1 MFVGVQPFCILNNEI
16 MFLIGQEKEEIG
28 YKDSLKWSGFGGL
41 KNNNESYLRG
51 AIRECSEE
59 IMGIFS
65 EIEIKKRIINRPVY
79 YRNSCIYFMKVD
91 FNKNLPLL
99 FDNFY
104 KYVKKAININIANDG
119 FFEKC
124 KIMWIKKSNLL
135 ELDNNDIILRKDYKK
150 SLKVLCKE
158 LNSIIL

>member
-1 MFVGVQPFCILNNEI
+1 
-16 MFLIGQEKEEIG
+16 
-28 YKDSLKWSGFGGL
+28 
-41 KNNNESYLRG
+41 
-51 AIRECSEE
+51 
-59 IMGIFS
+59 
-65 EIEIKKRIINRPVY
+65 
-79 YRNSCIYFMKVD
+79 MKVD